1 MIKCMAT
8 IINVYDDT
16 PEGYKVVGVKFSANI
31 DWRDKDK
38 LNEFIQ
44 SVLRLQDS
52 EKE

>member
-1 MIKCMAT
+1 MAT